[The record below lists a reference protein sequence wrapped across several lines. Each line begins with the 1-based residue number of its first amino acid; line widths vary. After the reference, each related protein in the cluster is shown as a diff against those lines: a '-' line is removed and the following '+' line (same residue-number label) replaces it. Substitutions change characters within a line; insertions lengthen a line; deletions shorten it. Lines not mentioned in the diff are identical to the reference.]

1 MPACVCDIIRTCVVN
16 RVTHGKG
23 YIMKFILD
31 FIKGMFIGVANVI
44 PGVSGGT
51 MAVSMGIYDKL
62 VTSINNI
69 TKKFKKSFIALLP
82 IILGMGV
89 GIAVFSFIIPYCLEV
104 FAFQTC
110 MCFAGLILGG
120 IPELV
125 GETKKAFKKEQKG
138 INAVHIIVFIVFM
151 ALAVW
156 MAVANPSSVGA
167 TDIKVTFPMIIMI
180 FAFGVICSAAM
191 VVPGISGSLLLM
203 MLGYYSAIMGTISS
217 FIVALKN
224 FNGSAIGHGL
234 AIIVPFGIGCILGIL
249 LISKLI
255 TWLLE
260 KFESITY
267 FGILG
272 LVLASPFA
280 IFYKMNSSSF
290 SPVVIIVGIVLFLV
304 GAVFTYWFG
313 EKTKSVDA
321 V

>member
-138 INAVHIIVFIVFM
+138 INAVHIIVFLVFM

-156 MAVANPSSVGA
+156 MAVANPSSVGP
-167 TDIKVTFPMIIMI
+167 T
-180 FAFGVICSAAM
+180 
-191 VVPGISGSLLLM
+191 
-203 MLGYYSAIMGTISS
+203 
-217 FIVALKN
+217 
-224 FNGSAIGHGL
+224 
-234 AIIVPFGIGCILGIL
+234 
-249 LISKLI
+249 
-255 TWLLE
+255 
-260 KFESITY
+260 
-267 FGILG
+267 
-272 LVLASPFA
+272 
-280 IFYKMNSSSF
+280 
-290 SPVVIIVGIVLFLV
+290 
-304 GAVFTYWFG
+304 
-313 EKTKSVDA
+313 
-321 V
+321 